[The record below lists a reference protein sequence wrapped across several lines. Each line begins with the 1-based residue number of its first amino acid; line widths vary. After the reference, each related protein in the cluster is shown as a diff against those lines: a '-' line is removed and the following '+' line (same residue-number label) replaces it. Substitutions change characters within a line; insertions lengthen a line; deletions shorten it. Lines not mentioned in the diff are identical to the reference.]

1 MYISE
6 IEGTTY
12 ESIIKTE
19 VLIINYMF
27 LIN

>member
-6 IEGTTY
+6 IEGTAY